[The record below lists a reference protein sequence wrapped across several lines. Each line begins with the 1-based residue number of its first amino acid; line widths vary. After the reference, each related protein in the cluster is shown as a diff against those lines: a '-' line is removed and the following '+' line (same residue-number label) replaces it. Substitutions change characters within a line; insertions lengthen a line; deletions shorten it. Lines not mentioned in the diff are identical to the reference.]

1 MTSQLLKSYIFV
13 GLLCF
18 ALAVSSCKKLPDGVL
33 DEKRMVAL
41 LVDIHKGEGLADME
55 RSNYANDSVKKLLK
69 QSIYLKHGV
78 TAEEVDS
85 SFVWYGK
92 NLADYMN
99 IYDKVVQELEAEI
112 NNDRAKGNMAPV
124 FAEGDS
130 IDIWNGAPSYR
141 IDYRLPVENIVFN
154 IENDANSKMGD
165 NYTIQYKM
173 LNKRDGGMKVK
184 SALFVRYD
192 DGLVEYRTNET
203 GAEGWSKLK
212 LVSDS
217 TKNIDR
223 IYGYL
228 SFNPSQG
235 EVVFLDSVGLVR
247 TRAAARNYHERGN
260 LRRIKPLVENEK
272 TDSVADT
279 SEEEV
284 LTPVPLTADSK
295 PSNLRPKVK
304 AEDAKQ

>member
-1 MTSQLLKSYIFV
+1 MTSQLLKSYLYV
-13 GLLCF
+13 GLLC
-18 ALAVSSCKKLPDGVL
+18 AAIAMSSCKRLPDGVL

-55 RSNYANDSVKKLLK
+55 RSNFQNDSVKKLLK

-78 TAEEVDS
+78 TAAEVDS

-92 NLADYMN
+92 NLADYMI
-99 IYDKVVQELEAEI
+99 IYDKVVEELESELKE
-112 NNDRAKGNMAPV
+112 DKAKGNMAPV

-130 IDIWNGAPSYR
+130 VDIWNAAPSYR
-141 IDYRLPVENIVFN
+141 IDYRLPVGNIVFN

-184 SALFVRYD
+184 SALFVKYD
-192 DGLVEYRTNET
+192 DGMVEYRTNET
-203 GAEGWSKLK
+203 GAEGWSRLK
-212 LVSDS
+212 IVSDS

-228 SFNPSQG
+228 SFDPSQG

-247 TRAAARNYHERGN
+247 TRLASRNYHERGN
-260 LRRIKPLVENEK
+260 LKRIYPPIENVQ
-272 TDSVADT
+272 TDSVAGNPDD
-279 SEEEV
+279 ENNAQG
-284 LTPVPLTADSK
+284 PLSVESGVSLRSQAKADI
-295 PSNLRPKVK
+295 
-304 AEDAKQ
+304 AK

>member
-1 MTSQLLKSYIFV
+1 MLKSYLSA
-13 GLLCF
+13 GLLC
-18 ALAVSSCKKLPDGVL
+18 AVLAMSSCKRLPEGVL
-33 DEKRMVAL
+33 DQDRMAAL

-55 RSNYANDSVKKLLK
+55 RSIFPNDSVKKLLK

-92 NLADYMN
+92 NLGDYMEV
-99 IYDKVVQELEAEI
+99 YEKVADKLEAEL
-112 NNDRAKGNMAPV
+112 NEDRAKGNMSPV

-141 IDYRLPVENIVFN
+141 IDYRLPVDNIVFN
-154 IENDANSKMGD
+154 IENDANSKLGD

-192 DGLVEYRTNET
+192 DGLVEYRTTET
-203 GAEGWSKLK
+203 GAEGWTRLK
-212 LVSDS
+212 IASDS
-217 TKNIDR
+217 TKNIER

-228 SFNPSQG
+228 AFHPSQG

-247 TRAAARNYHERGN
+247 TRMLTQNYYDRGN
-260 LRRIKPLVENEK
+260 LRRIYPPLEK
-272 TDSVADT
+272 ERNDSVT
-279 SEEEV
+279 
-284 LTPVPLTADSK
+284 TGGTADRIELVPDAISAEPLRVRSNSK
-295 PSNLRPKVK
+295 VDI
-304 AEDAKQ
+304 AE